1 MSNTIAVHSYKHNTK
16 SYKHT
21 LEKNT
26 LKHTSTTN
34 VVQFPSQNEN
44 PETTLK
50 NKLFPYETENT
61 QISMF
66 QEDTT
71 AITDFSLKPKQ
82 QKVLPIKTPDV
93 CAQVYKALLNSG
105 RYGKRNAA
113 IFALNLATG
122 RRSSDILRFKISDV
136 YDYTTNSIRT
146 KISLKESKTGKMVRG
161 LPLDKYTTQILESY
175 IHSLRNRS
183 PQAYLFPSQKRNPD
197 GTQRPINVKSLNEIL
212 KDNTEAICKTL
223 NDPEQTHFSSYV
235 ARKTFAY
242 RLYKNHME
250 SNNGMLPNGIHVL
263 DFLQSIFN
271 HSSREITLRYIGAWE
286 DASEDTINPV
296 AEEWGEVMYASAD
309 IFQTEID
316 LEN

>member
-1 MSNTIAVHSYKHNTK
+1 MSNAAVTRHSVQCPK
-16 SYKHT
+16 SYKET

-26 LKHTSTTN
+26 LKHASATN
-34 VVQFPSQNEN
+34 VVQFPSQNET
-44 PETTLK
+44 PVKTPK
-50 NKLFPYETENT
+50 NKLYPYEIEST

-71 AITDFSLKPKQ
+71 AITDFSLKPAH

-122 RRSSDILRFKISDV
+122 RRSSDILKFKISDV
-136 YDYTTNSIRT
+136 YDYTTNSIRA
-146 KISLKESKTGKMVRG
+146 KISLKESKTGKMAIG
-161 LPLDKYTTQILESY
+161 LPLDKYTIQILESY
-175 IHSLRNRS
+175 IYSLKNKS

-197 GTQRPINVKSLNEIL
+197 GTQRPINVTSLNEIL

-250 SNNGMLPNGIHVL
+250 SNNGMLSNGIHVL

-286 DASEDTINPV
+286 DASEATVNPV
-296 AEEWGEVMYASAD
+296 AEEWGEVMYASTD

-316 LEN
+316 FEN